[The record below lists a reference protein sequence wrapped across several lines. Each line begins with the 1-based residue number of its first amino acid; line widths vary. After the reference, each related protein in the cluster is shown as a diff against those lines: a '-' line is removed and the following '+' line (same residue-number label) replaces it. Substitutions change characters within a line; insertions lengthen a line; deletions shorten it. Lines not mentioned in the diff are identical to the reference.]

1 MKFIIISDSHG
12 NKEGIDKI
20 FKEMQFDGLIF
31 LGDGV
36 RDLSSYMNYNNVYC
50 VSGNCDFF
58 SSIPNER
65 ELKIMGKKVLIT
77 HGNKYNVKST
87 LNYLKELCIKENY
100 DIILF
105 GHTHKKEVIQ
115 YNNSYIV
122 NPGSFRGKA
131 DGKSSGL
138 IMYIGENSIKFDSFE
153 I

>member
-20 FKEMQFDGLIF
+20 FKEIQFDGLIF

-65 ELKIMGKKVLIT
+65 ELIIMGRKVLIT
-77 HGNKYNVKST
+77 HGNKYNVK
-87 LNYLKELCIKENY
+87 
-100 DIILF
+100 
-105 GHTHKKEVIQ
+105 
-115 YNNSYIV
+115 
-122 NPGSFRGKA
+122 
-131 DGKSSGL
+131 
-138 IMYIGENSIKFDSFE
+138 
-153 I
+153 